1 VPAQR
6 LDRRHG
12 RVGER
17 LSGFAGKASAA
28 VVSIDTTRS
37 KYKVRSVALFV
48 STHAARAPSASCNR
62 TTAVADRA
70 RTQGKPCPAKE
81 VCDDLPALT
90 RAWVCGAAKEY
101 GMSLPA
107 Y

>member
-1 VPAQR
+1 
-6 LDRRHG
+6 
-12 RVGER
+12 VGER